1 MCQNENDIQNLIYYN
16 QMMINHLNN
25 ANQMNYHIIQRM
37 MGNNNINVNNNEIT
51 IKFESLNKIELSI
64 QVKYDEKISS
74 IIKKYKQL
82 VYDLSNNKEY
92 YFENK
97 KINMDLTAAEQGLKN
112 NCIIKVVESKKEM
125 KDDDEEMLIKKKID
139 NSFKLRNGINILG
152 KCNNKNCEYKGKEV
166 TSYYNGEKFEL
177 VSNLYNIMCPY
188 CSCIIIPKKIIFY
201 KCNFIIS
208 GKKLDEEFV
217 VPFALERID
226 INDNNYYYIFNPNS
240 NNNNTYIELICQI
253 LIRY

>member
-1 MCQNENDIQNLIYYN
+1 MYQNENENDIQNLYNIINYN
-16 QMMINHLNN
+16 QMMINSLNN
-25 ANQMNYHIIQRM
+25 FNQMNYQIIQGM

-51 IKFESLNKIELSI
+51 IKFESLNKIVLSL

-125 KDDDEEMLIKKKID
+125 KDADEEMLIKKKID

-177 VSNLYNIMCPY
+177 VSNLYNVMCPY

-201 KCNFIIS
+201 NCNFIIS
-208 GKKLDEEFV
+208 GKKLNGEFV
-217 VPFALERID
+217 IPFALERID
-226 INDNNYYYIFNPNS
+226 INPFYS
-240 NNNNTYIELICQI
+240 Q
-253 LIRY
+253 